1 MTGAQ
6 RKDYSREGVGRQSGP
21 RQGRNDNFVCIS
33 SCIGLVLNFPR
44 VERVLVK
51 IWQHISKIQSG
62 IYPVV
67 VNTLGWIG

>member
-51 IWQHISKIQSG
+51 IWQHIS
-62 IYPVV
+62 
-67 VNTLGWIG
+67 